1 MNVDDEGHGQIDDVF
16 HRVLEELFHF
26 VLFPGR
32 DFQDQFVM
40 DLDQE
45 LALQDRRV
53 KFLLLISGKAR
64 RRPNMVTA
72 MPDSFAEAMRP
83 FM

>member
-1 MNVDDEGHGQIDDVF
+1 MANLMISAALPWIGVF
-16 HRVLEELFHF
+16 MAVRS
-26 VLFPGR
+26 
-32 DFQDQFVM
+32 
-40 DLDQE
+40 
-45 LALQDRRV
+45 AKDRRV

-72 MPDSFAEAMRP
+72 IPDSFAEAMRP